1 MPVAR
6 RLASLTRTR
15 GPSPTLPASLSGS
28 AATTLRIWN
37 VALPML
43 MRSPS
48 LRSSRASR
56 VESTAAP
63 NAPSRSASRSAI
75 GILGSSVTCAEHRI
89 VAVHGLEFDQRQLA
103 VAAAGHDPQRGR
115 DRNLAARAQEGEFL
129 RLGFALD
136 QRERNVAAEQRAALA
151 RQTFAEAGRD
161 RADAGNRH
169 HAERDA
175 GDEDVKAA
183 QAAAQ
188 FAQRVAQGKR

>member
-1 MPVAR
+1 
-6 RLASLTRTR
+6 
-15 GPSPTLPASLSGS
+15 
-28 AATTLRIWN
+28 
-37 VALPML
+37 ML

-48 LRSSRASR
+48 LRSSRASS

-63 NAPSRSASRSAI
+63 NAPSRSANRSAI
-75 GILGSSVTCAEHRI
+75 GILGSSVTSPEHRV

-103 VAAAGHDPQRGR
+103 VAAAGHDAQRRR
-115 DRNLAARAQEGEFL
+115 DRNLAARAQEGDFL

-136 QRERNVAAEQRAALA
+136 QRERNVAAQQRAALA
-151 RQTFAEAGRD
+151 RQTFAEARRD

-175 GDEDVKAA
+175 GDEDVKTA

-188 FAQRVAQGKR
+188 FAQRIAQGKR

>member
-1 MPVAR
+1 MY
-6 RLASLTRTR
+6 LALGEQIRHR
-15 GPSPTLPASLSGS
+15 HFGLERHLPKH
-28 AATTLRIWN
+28 
-37 VALPML
+37 
-43 MRSPS
+43 
-48 LRSSRASR
+48 R
-56 VESTAAP
+56 V
-63 NAPSRSASRSAI
+63 
-75 GILGSSVTCAEHRI
+75 

-103 VAAAGHDPQRGR
+103 VAAAGHDPQRSR

-136 QRERNVAAEQRAALA
+136 QGERNVAAQQRAALA
-151 RQTFAEAGRD
+151 RQTFAEARRH

-175 GDEDVKAA
+175 GDEDVKTA